1 MKKGA
6 LRNFAKFTGKH
17 LCQRLFFNKVA
28 GRRTW
33 NLCHR
38 FSCEFCEICEN
49 IYFNRTPQDDRFLT
63 NMAKFNI
70 SVQSFRPNS
79 KNVFRHPSTPSLP
92 FRDFMKNL
100 LYRQICPNS
109 CPFLLKT
116 LYCSKAS
123 GCCCYIS
130 PHGMNVETT
139 CLSLIVVAGCSK
151 KIQHAFICNNMH

>member
-1 MKKGA
+1 MFSQISQNSLENTCARDFFLIKLQAVGLGISA
-6 LRNFAKFTGKH
+6 TGFLVNFAKFVRTSILTEH
-17 LCQRLFFNKVA
+17 L
-28 GRRTW
+28 RTTA
-33 NLCHR
+33 
-38 FSCEFCEICEN
+38 FV
-49 IYFNRTPQDDRFLT
+49 T

-151 KIQHAFICNNMH
+151 KIQHTFICNNMH